1 VTAGP
6 ADAAGSFGARLR
18 SCRRS
23 AGLSQEELAGRS
35 GLSVRAISDLERG
48 RTRWPYRDSLH
59 RLADALGL
67 RDSARA
73 GFLSAAGR
81 RLAQPQGPGGSAT
94 GPHGASPDTA
104 ASIGGRRTSGLVVP
118 RYLPAAAPA
127 FAGRREQLAAL
138 SRVLHEPGGTAVI
151 TAIGGTAGVGK
162 TALAVH
168 WAHQVAACF
177 PDGQLF
183 VNLRGFDP
191 SGAPLE
197 PADAVRVIPG
207 GPVPAPPGRPARGG
221 WGRIARARR
230 RVWGVRVK
238 ADPAVP

>member
-23 AGLSQEELAGRS
+23 AGLSQAELAERS

-81 RLAQPQGPGGSAT
+81 RLARPQGPGGNGA
-94 GPHGASPDTA
+94 GPDAA

-118 RYLPAAAPA
+118 RYLPAAVPA
-127 FAGRREQLAAL
+127 FAGGASSWPLYQGCCTNRAA
-138 SRVLHEPGGTAVI
+138 
-151 TAIGGTAGVGK
+151 
-162 TALAVH
+162 
-168 WAHQVAACF
+168 Q
-177 PDGQLF
+177 Q
-183 VNLRGFDP
+183 
-191 SGAPLE
+191 
-197 PADAVRVIPG
+197 
-207 GPVPAPPGRPARGG
+207 
-221 WGRIARARR
+221 
-230 RVWGVRVK
+230 
-238 ADPAVP
+238 